1 MFRTIR
7 FRLISLLVV
16 VSVLP
21 LLLVGVLIAGQI
33 FAREQEFAQSLQ
45 QEISTRAAVQ
55 ITTFVATADNELR
68 SIIQTPNFKNADRN
82 RQESVLS
89 QAIFFQTI
97 FEELTLVDGY
107 GDEQAR
113 VSRLGVFPDES
124 LRNRQ
129 QETLFQ
135 QPIETNKTYFGEV
148 YLAPL
153 TGEPLLV
160 VAVPTLDAL
169 SGTPDGVLIGAIRLR
184 QVLEQVTSTQSDAR
198 STISV
203 AAENG
208 TLIAHR
214 DPQLLAQG
222 PQVAVEAGTDT
233 GTGSDGREALI
244 TMYPVSLGNL
254 QLYVIT
260 EVPLSIVLAPLLET
274 IGVLALIVVLIAG
287 VAMGIGI
294 GAVNQI
300 VRPISAL
307 AGAARTVS
315 HGDLTAQLPADRRDE
330 LGALQQDF
338 NSMVD
343 SLRTQQAAI
352 AERNQEL
359 ETNLATQ
366 AQLVETVT
374 RLSVP
379 MLPVWEGV
387 VVLPLVGHIDQDRG
401 RRLISGLL
409 QGIAQRRT
417 RVTIIDITGVA
428 EVSSEVVNV
437 LLEAAQSAL
446 LLGSRVLLVG
456 ISAKAAL
463 QIVQSENRLANLEI
477 HRDLQTAIEAA
488 IRR

>member
-1 MFRTIR
+1 
-7 FRLISLLVV
+7 
-16 VSVLP
+16 
-21 LLLVGVLIAGQI
+21 
-33 FAREQEFAQSLQ
+33 
-45 QEISTRAAVQ
+45 
-55 ITTFVATADNELR
+55 
-68 SIIQTPNFKNADRN
+68 
-82 RQESVLS
+82 
-89 QAIFFQTI
+89 
-97 FEELTLVDGY
+97 
-107 GDEQAR
+107 
-113 VSRLGVFPDES
+113 
-124 LRNRQ
+124 
-129 QETLFQ
+129 
-135 QPIETNKTYFGEV
+135 
-148 YLAPL
+148 
-153 TGEPLLV
+153 
-160 VAVPTLDAL
+160 
-169 SGTPDGVLIGAIRLR
+169 
-184 QVLEQVTSTQSDAR
+184 
-198 STISV
+198 
-203 AAENG
+203 
-208 TLIAHR
+208 
-214 DPQLLAQG
+214 
-222 PQVAVEAGTDT
+222 
-233 GTGSDGREALI
+233 
-244 TMYPVSLGNL
+244 
-254 QLYVIT
+254 
-260 EVPLSIVLAPLLET
+260 
-274 IGVLALIVVLIAG
+274 
-287 VAMGIGI
+287 
-294 GAVNQI
+294 
-300 VRPISAL
+300 
-307 AGAARTVS
+307 
-315 HGDLTAQLPADRRDE
+315 
-330 LGALQQDF
+330 
-338 NSMVD
+338 MVD